1 MAPKSIARIDRST
14 LAFLADLE
22 QHNER
27 AWFEADKARYLVAK
41 ANMEAFTD
49 VLLERMRQHDRI
61 ENATGKQ
68 SLLRIHTD
76 QRFHKDR
83 PPYAPRFAGHFSRVK
98 PQLRGGYF
106 FHIQPG
112 GRSHITCGFMGPVS
126 DDLKLIRQDIAYDPQ
141 FWKKLLRNKGITKNF
156 GTMFG
161 AQVRTAPRG
170 FAKDHEAIDLL
181 RHTQFLFRH
190 PFTDAEVISPGFA
203 DEMNA
208 VFKSIRPFFD
218 QMSDVLTSDANGTP
232 GG

>member
-1 MAPKSIARIDRST
+1 MPAKSAARVDRST
-14 LAFLADLE
+14 LTFLSDLE
-22 QHNER
+22 KHNDR
-27 AWFEADKARYLVAK
+27 TWFDMNKPRYLTAK
-41 ANMEAFTD
+41 ANMECVAD
-49 VLLERMRQHDRI
+49 AVLERMRRHDRL
-61 ENATGKQ
+61 ENASGRQ
-68 SLLRIHTD
+68 SLLRIYND

-83 PPYAPRFAGHFSRVK
+83 PPYAPRFAGYFSRVK

-112 GRSHITCGFMGPVS
+112 GRSHLTCGFAGPVPE
-126 DDLKLIRQDIAYDPQ
+126 DLKLIRQDIAYDHAH
-141 FWKKLLRNKGITKNF
+141 WNKLLRNMGIVKNF
-156 GTMFG
+156 GTMVG

-190 PFTDAEVISPGFA
+190 PFTDTEVLSPGFVE
-203 DEMNA
+203 EMNA

-218 QMSDVLTSDANGTP
+218 HMSEVLTSDANGMP